1 MGYVI
6 LKIAIFGNY
15 PYNTII
21 LDMLSMKKEGAL
33 LKNVKKISRDAAGRI
48 PRILQIFIKF

>member
-33 LKNVKKISRDAAGRI
+33 LKNVKKISSDAAGRI
-48 PRILQIFIKF
+48 TGILQIFIKF

>member
-48 PRILQIFIKF
+48 PGILQIFIKF

>member
-48 PRILQIFIKF
+48 SGILQIFIKF

>member
-33 LKNVKKISRDAAGRI
+33 LKNVKKISRDAAGHI
-48 PRILQIFIKF
+48 PGILQIFIKF